1 MVSVIGILVACMAT
15 AMSLTNVY
23 VKVDGQEYY
32 VI

>member
-1 MVSVIGILVACMAT
+1 MASVIGITVACMGT